1 MSTKTN
7 VQTTGAIWN
16 LFYADKAAWPYG
28 AHHDDTLLA
37 IRGKEAPDVD
47 IEKLPPDATVE
58 IRSGYVM
65 LPNGSDLSLEQ
76 HFENWLAQQSG
87 RGVALGAFRVSMDKL
102 AAVRQAIEIA
112 GGELIA

>member
-1 MSTKTN
+1 MSTNTN

-16 LFYADKAAWPYG
+16 LFYADKAAWPDG
-28 AHHDDTLLA
+28 AHHDDTLLT
-37 IRGKEAPDVD
+37 IQGKEAPDVD
-47 IEKLPPDATVE
+47 FENLPPDATVE
-58 IRSGYVM
+58 IRSGYVL

-76 HFENWLAQQSG
+76 HFENWLAEQSG